1 VKTGEGACDERSRVD
16 GMKVNIGNVVIR
28 LQTRKAN
35 LMEVIID
42 LSINDNCEM
51 WLFVLLSDDLIY
63 LIDLLFSRKAIKSYS
78 R

>member
-42 LSINDNCEM
+42 LSINDDCEM